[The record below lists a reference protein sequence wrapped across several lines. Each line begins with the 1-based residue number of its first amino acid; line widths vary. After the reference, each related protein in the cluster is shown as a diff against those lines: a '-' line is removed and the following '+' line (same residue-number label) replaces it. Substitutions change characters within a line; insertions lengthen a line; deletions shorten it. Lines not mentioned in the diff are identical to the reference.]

1 MYISN
6 HPGLFLLFF
15 PCFFLHPPPF
25 FGGGG
30 VGGHLV
36 TEKIEIIIDSEFEL
50 WEYLLALNTWNC
62 RIKVVIPNNNNI
74 EI

>member
-1 MYISN
+1 M
-6 HPGLFLLFF
+6 
-15 PCFFLHPPPF
+15 
-25 FGGGG
+25 
-30 VGGHLV
+30 GGHLV